1 MYSRRLGITCVQS
14 HWGSASHD
22 NLWTMPQS
30 QLIAFYRGLGPDN
43 SGRYLR
49 DVQQQGLHELEAVHN
64 YIQWLFPLPEPSA
77 AVPNSPVLT
86 PQDIGEFRKD
96 ARLKAGLL
104 KSFEIM
110 LTFYGLELAD
120 INGRLHVAPAASF
133 PARSQ
138 VWLTPC
144 NHNFLRL
151 SRILRC
157 LNQLGCERHA
167 RALLEALQD
176 LYPRHSAVIGST
188 TFRYWQMAVM

>member
-1 MYSRRLGITCVQS
+1 
-14 HWGSASHD
+14 
-22 NLWTMPQS
+22 MPES
-30 QLIAFYRGLGPDN
+30 QLITFYRGLGPDN

-49 DVQQQGLHELEAVHN
+49 DVQQQSLQELEAVHN

-86 PQDIGEFRKD
+86 PEDIVEFRKD
-96 ARLKAGLL
+96 AGLESALL

-110 LTFYGLELAD
+110 LTFYGLQLAD
-120 INGRLHVAPAASF
+120 INGQLRVTPAASF

-138 VWLTPC
+138 VWLTPY

-151 SRILRC
+151 TRILRC
-157 LNQLGCERHA
+157 LDQLGCKRHA

-176 LYPRHSAVIGST
+176 LYLHYSSVIGST
-188 TFRYWQMAVM
+188 TFRYWQLAVSADRPARN